1 MKILTCNV
9 RIAIA
14 KDLNNQW
21 QFRKDLCAR
30 IIKSQNPD
38 IICFQ
43 ELWKNQFNDLAEVF
57 SDFATY
63 GIAEDTTSHHQV
75 NCIFYQKNKFAVISS
90 SGYWLSE
97 KPHIA
102 GTKSWDSNC
111 VRFANWV
118 HLRDKTSGGEF
129 RVVNTHL
136 DHLGQTARENQAKI
150 IVEES
155 SAFAMEFPQILT
167 GDMNCD
173 VNNKAIH
180 IFKDGGWV
188 DTFSLVHGPKDPGNT
203 YHGFIGPKYIVPEN
217 DMTKGKMDWI
227 FIRGNCKAIEAAVIR
242 EEENGRFPSDHYFVS
257 ATVNL

>member
-9 RIAIA
+9 RIAIT

-21 QFRKDLCAR
+21 VYRKDLCAK
-30 IIKSQNPD
+30 IIKAQNPD

-43 ELWKNQFNDLAEVF
+43 ELWKNQFNDLSE
-57 SDFATY
+57 SLTDFDTY
-63 GIAEDTTSHHQV
+63 GMAESADSHHQV
-75 NCIFYQKNKFAVISS
+75 NCIFYHRNQFELISS

-97 KPHIA
+97 KPHVA

-111 VRFANWV
+111 VRLANWV
-118 HLRDKTSGGEF
+118 RLKDKISGKEF

-150 IVEES
+150 IIEDSV
-155 SAFAMEFPQILT
+155 AYAADFPQILT

-173 VNNKAIH
+173 VNNKAIQE
-180 IFKDGGWV
+180 FKNGGWV
-188 DTFSLVHGPKDPGNT
+188 DTFSFVHGPKEPGNT
-203 YHGFIGPKYIVPEN
+203 YHAFIGPKYVVPEN

-227 FIRGNCKAIEAAVIR
+227 FIRGNFKVADAEIIR
-242 EEENGRFPSDHYFVS
+242 EEENGRFPSDHYFVN
-257 ATVNL
+257 ATVTM